1 MEKRQ
6 ESVGEN
12 TRQYDARG
20 NQRENPLCP
29 EDYYPVYWGYYEYDN
44 ETRESHY
51 DLEIDVKN
59 NKRVK
64 GFIHKWVEQPR
75 WNSFKIRCKK
85 KTKKISHTINYLKLS
100 SISTTV

>member
-64 GFIHKWVEQPR
+64 GFIHKWVEQHLDG
-75 WNSFKIRCKK
+75 IR
-85 KTKKISHTINYLKLS
+85 LKS
-100 SISTTV
+100 DVRRKQKRYRTR